1 MPAKSVTPI
10 VANSARHC
18 SHVNARNHRC
28 RMLAHGAS
36 GFCPYHSR
44 KSESVQPDPE
54 TLAADLLRGIRDFST
69 AGSINAFLGNLVKQ
83 LARKRIARRDA
94 IAFGYLSQLLLNSL
108 SALDRQRRSE
118 EDSGA
123 SENFDPSKELADYF
137 AHIRSTPVDDNPAS
151 SPLPGTEPPQ
161 SPAPGYPARSQSR
174 PAAES

>member
-1 MPAKSVTPI
+1 MPAKSVTSLAP
-10 VANSARHC
+10 SSSRHC
-18 SHVNARNHRC
+18 THINARKHRC

-36 GFCPYHSR
+36 SFCPYHSR
-44 KSESVQPDPE
+44 KSESAPPDPE
-54 TLAADLLRGIRDFST
+54 ALATDLLRGIRDFST
-69 AGSINAFLGNLVKQ
+69 ADSINAFLGNLVRQ